1 MSQKKVKQI
10 KRIIKYSKDD
20 PVHKRVF
27 KRLYKE
33 YKNKD
38 EMLITE
44 KEGFKRRLTGRGNIK
59 INTNI
64 YGLFP
69 IKIGKI
75 NAIRHV
81 LHLQHINQPA
91 SSIFLFLCSKVQNH

>member
-33 YKNKD
+33 YKNLP
-38 EMLITE
+38 EE
-44 KEGFKRRLTGRGNIK
+44 KRGQFIRELETAFDGRKIK
-59 INTNI
+59 
-64 YGLFP
+64 
-69 IKIGKI
+69 
-75 NAIRHV
+75 
-81 LHLQHINQPA
+81 
-91 SSIFLFLCSKVQNH
+91 